1 MSQFRRL
8 FSSFTLRQQISI
20 GVALVVVGVGLWAF
34 SKWNTERD
42 FRPLYANLAADDAGA
57 VMQKLK
63 EEGVEYRV
71 DDAGAT
77 LRVPSGKVAELRL
90 RMASAG
96 LPKTGRIGF
105 ELFDQTNLGM
115 SEFAEQVNFRRAIEG
130 ELERSIVSLAEVERA
145 RVHISLPK
153 DSVFLEARQEAKA
166 SVILKLRPRATLAPQ
181 HAVGISFLVASAV
194 DRLSPD
200 AVTVLDSDGNLL
212 IRPRRNSA
220 EGGDAGSGAALEYRQ
235 QVEKDLVRKVRTTL
249 EPLLGPDNFTTQA
262 SVECELATTEESEET
277 YDPNKTAVLTAQK
290 SEDIAGAPQ
299 TAGVP
304 GTAANL
310 PRPPVRGAGTSNGI
324 SRKMENITY
333 QASRVVR
340 RVSLPRGTVTR
351 ISLSVLVAQTVR
363 WQGVGAKARRIVEP
377 LSPERLQAI
386 KDLVTA
392 TAGLSKDRGD
402 QLTVESQPFEAA
414 LHMEPPQEPAPLP
427 GPPAPSPFMKWLE
440 PYLVRIPMPVRI
452 GAAAAGVLMLLA
464 PAVWLVLRRR
474 KKRKA
479 AGVDAAP
486 AEIAGESAGQEI
498 APGASYED
506 QFAAQQAERKRLEV
520 EALNALQLAP
530 IESARGEVLT
540 KHLRSMA
547 QNDPKA
553 TAQILRG
560 WINEKAR

>member
-1 MSQFRRL
+1 MNQLRQLLARL
-8 FSSFTLRQQISI
+8 TLRQRITI
-20 GVALVVVGVGLWAF
+20 GSAALAVAALLYGAAR
-34 SKWNTERD
+34 WNQESG
-42 FRPLYANLAADDAGA
+42 FRPLYTSLAPEDASA
-57 VMQKLK
+57 VVQKLR
-63 EEGVEYRV
+63 EQNIDYRL
-71 DDAGAT
+71 DDNGAT
-77 LRVPSGKVAELRL
+77 VKVQAEKVAQARL
-90 RMASAG
+90 DVATAG

-130 ELERSIVSLAEVERA
+130 ELERSINSLAEVERA

-212 IRPRRNSA
+212 IRPKRASA
-220 EGGDAGSGAALEYRQ
+220 DGGDAGSGAALEYRQ

-249 EPLLGPDNFTTQA
+249 EPLLGAENFTTQA
-262 SVECELATTEESEET
+262 SVECELATTEQSEET
-277 YDPNKTAVLTAQK
+277 YDPNKTAILTAQK
-290 SEDIAGAPQ
+290 SEDVAGAPQ
-299 TAGVP
+299 SAGVP
-304 GTAANL
+304 GTASNL

-324 SRKMENITY
+324 SRKMENTTY

-340 RVSLPRGTVTR
+340 RVSLPRGTVKR

-363 WQGVGAKARRIVEP
+363 WQGAGAKARRLVEP
-377 LSPERLQAI
+377 PAPERLQAI

-392 TAGLSKDRGD
+392 TAGLSRERGD

-414 LHMEPPQEPAPLP
+414 LHMEPPQEPAPP
-427 GPPAPSPFMKWLE
+427 AGPAAPSPFMKWLE
-440 PYLVRIPMPVRI
+440 SYLARIPMPVRI
-452 GAAAAGVLMLLA
+452 GAAAAAVLVLLA
-464 PAVWLVLRRR
+464 PVAWLVLRLR
-474 KKRKA
+474 KRKA
-479 AGVDAAP
+479 AAVDATP
-486 AEIAGESAGQEI
+486 AEISGAAPGQELP
-498 APGASYED
+498 AGGTYED

-520 EALNALQLAP
+520 EALQALQLAP

-540 KHLRSMA
+540 KHLRGMA

-553 TAQILRG
+553 TAQLLRG
-560 WINEKAR
+560 WINEKER